1 MMSNRLSRSGIASVA
16 VPTVVLLI
24 ALFVPVIAPASG
36 GQRIYLQSYTGISG
50 QYFESQTNLVGA
62 PDGQFGGSPH
72 TALYGQYMALYDLG
86 RVVTADR
93 LEIVHKGRGTKHF
106 KVGLSPGEPTDP
118 GAPYLGSP
126 IVALPG
132 QLDSDV
138 LTGAVISSLG
148 PRSFRYV
155 AVYLFNP
162 FGADFNAPAWIDSV
176 AVVET
181 NNAYSANRASPA
193 QLLVHN
199 WSTQALETT
208 TAFPGGAF
216 PMNVAV
222 TPDSRYV
229 LAASLTDK
237 LLYVFDKA
245 SNALAPP
252 FVSFAGQALG
262 VAVSPDSRT
271 AYVTYKDNGEGWGV
285 GSWQVTIVAKVD
297 IASRAVSASALIGP
311 AYATSLV
318 VTPDGKYVIAMF
330 DDWDTLEILNA
341 SNLQRVKNV
350 GFQHDRANKFAVS
363 PDSRRIYVIS
373 GGSALPT
380 ITVIDLSNFAAKEIP
395 IPGCDYPQGIVVSP
409 GGSRVY
415 FACEFANYVGV
426 LDAATEKVIATLPA
440 TDPNFL
446 GITPDGRR
454 LWVGEW
460 SANDVKVFD
469 TATNQVVP
477 PFIPL
482 NWTGVN
488 IAFAGARYA
497 SVDAVA
503 RLIGMSAA
511 MQGGGGCVPGGTYV
525 ITANWLNTSSQAWIA
540 ASAEIAAL
548 TGGNQLIDQQFNMT
562 PDFIVTPGETM
573 TATFRIRLAACAPF
587 GFKVALLAVA
597 PTTPVAQQATFTKST
612 ALPHS
617 SLSDAPPVPDETF
630 TWQFDP
636 ANAH

>member
-16 VPTVVLLI
+16 IPTVVLLI

-118 GAPYLGSP
+118 GAPYFGNP

-162 FGADFNAPAWIDSV
+162 WGADFNAPAWIDSV

-193 QLLVHN
+193 QLLVYN

-208 TAFPGGAF
+208 TAFPATF
-216 PMNVAV
+216 PMSVAV
-222 TPDSRYV
+222 TPDSRNV
-229 LAASLTDK
+229 LATSLYDMR
-237 LLYVFDKA
+237 LYVFDKA
-245 SNALAPP
+245 SNALVPP
-252 FVSFAGQALG
+252 SVGFAGQALG

-271 AYVTYKDNGEGWGV
+271 AYVTYKGTTA
-285 GSWQVTIVAKVD
+285 GSWPATILAKVD
-297 IASRAVSASALIGP
+297 IASRTVSASAPIGP
-311 AYATSLV
+311 AYATSTA

-330 DDWDTLEILNA
+330 NDWDNLEILNT
-341 SNLQRVKNV
+341 SNLQSVKHV
-350 GFQHDRANKFAVS
+350 GFQYSKANTFAVS
-363 PDSRRIYVIS
+363 PDSRRIYVLS
-373 GGSALPT
+373 GGGTPLST

-440 TDPNFL
+440 TDPSYL

-454 LWVGEW
+454 LWVGEF

-469 TATNQVVP
+469 TTTNQLVP
-477 PFIPL
+477 PLIPF

-503 RLIGMSAA
+503 RLTGMSAV

-525 ITANWLNTSSQAWIA
+525 ITANWLNASSQAWIA
-540 ASAEIAAL
+540 ASAEIASL
-548 TGGNQLIDQQFNMT
+548 TNGNQLIDQQFNMT

-597 PTTPVAQQATFTKST
+597 PTTPVTQQATFTKST